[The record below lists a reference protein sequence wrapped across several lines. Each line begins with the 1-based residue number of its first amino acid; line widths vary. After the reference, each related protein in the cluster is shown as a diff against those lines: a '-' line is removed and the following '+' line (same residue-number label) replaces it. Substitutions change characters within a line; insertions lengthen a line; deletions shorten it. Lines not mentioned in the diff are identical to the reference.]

1 MGTQNNTK
9 VISVNGMLQALTVQD
24 ALEKA
29 GIPVTIAN
37 AKGEAYLD
45 VLVPSEWVYD
55 AQNLLS
61 PERRSGEIYYIPGY
75 PTAALAN

>member
-1 MGTQNNTK
+1 MGATNNQK
-9 VISVNGMLQALTVQD
+9 VTSVNGMLQAMIVQN

-45 VLVPSEWVYD
+45 VLVPNEWVYD

-61 PERRSGEIYYIPGY
+61 PERRCGEIYFVPGY
-75 PTAALAN
+75 DITGSN